1 MSISTLPILTIL
13 PELISQLQQCN
24 EAIIE
29 APPGA
34 GKTTQIPLSLLE
46 FSGLAEQKILMLEP
60 RRLAAK
66 AAATRM
72 SAMLNE
78 KVGQTVGYRVRHDSC
93 VSKQTRIEVVTEG
106 ILTRM
111 IQTDPTLDGI
121 GIVIFDE
128 FHERHLEADLGLALT
143 LQARQIFR
151 DSRPLKIIMMS
162 ATVDDDAISS
172 LLDHAPVIRSKGKMY
187 PVEVHYAS
195 ASNAQTHRL
204 EETVVQKIT
213 QVLSQEQGSVLVF
226 LPGQREIKKVYDVLQ
241 SQLEKDPLLLIT
253 PLFGNLSLDEQT
265 KAIQPAPAGKR
276 KIVLATDIAETSL
289 TINGIRVVIDAGLSR
304 KPVFDPAS
312 GMTCLHT
319 NRLSRASSIQRMGR
333 AGRTEPGSCYRLW
346 SEAQQQ
352 QLIAHTLPEI
362 LQADLV
368 PLALQLL
375 LWGVN
380 DPNELQW
387 IDPPPAAAYQ
397 QALEL
402 LQQLGAVTY
411 KEDTRAQSHWLLTEH
426 GTAMAGMPLHPR
438 LAHMILMGQK
448 YGLHQQACEIA
459 AILSERDPLASAA
472 NKNRERDAD
481 IQSRI
486 DAIQPASQQ
495 LKSHSHQLN
504 RGVLKNINSLIKE
517 FKRLNVGDVSE
528 PVEEAKNPAWAGFLI
543 ALAYPERIAQQR
555 QTGSSE
561 YRMSS
566 GRAAHLGQ
574 YDLLQ
579 QQAYLAIAHASS
591 HKGGSSESIYL
602 AAAFSKDLFEG
613 QLKPQIQIKER
624 IYWDNKQAR
633 LIAEEH
639 HCIGQL
645 VIRRTEL
652 ASINPADRVKIVL
665 DLVRR
670 NGLELLP
677 WTDELRQWQAR
688 ILLLR
693 SIEQD
698 NATSTNEWPDVSEA
712 GLISNLDHW
721 LEPYVGHVSQLKHI
735 AGLDLKQILTSQI
748 DWAQLKLLDELA
760 PVKIEVP
767 SGSQIRIN
775 YLESPP
781 VLAVR
786 LQEMFGCE
794 TTPTIVQGKVPL
806 KLHLLSPAKR
816 PLQVTQDLAA
826 FWNNAYQQVKKEMR
840 GCYPK
845 HIWPDDPVTSAAT
858 RYTTKKKR
866 K

>member
-1 MSISTLPILTIL
+1 VFISTLPILTIL
-13 PELISQLQQCN
+13 PELISQLEQRN

-34 GKTTQIPLSLLE
+34 GKTTQIPLSLLD
-46 FSGLAEQKILMLEP
+46 FNGLGGQKILMLEP

-66 AAATRM
+66 AAASRM
-72 SAMLNE
+72 SEMLKE
-78 KVGQTVGYRVRHDSC
+78 KVGHTVGYRVRHDSC
-93 VSKQTRIEVVTEG
+93 VSKHTRIEVVTEG

-111 IQTDPTLDGI
+111 IQTDPTLGGI

-151 DSRPLKIIMMS
+151 DSEPLKIIMMS
-162 ATVDDDAISS
+162 ATVDDDAISN
-172 LLDHAPVIRSKGKMY
+172 LLDHTPVIRSKGKMY
-187 PVEVHYAS
+187 SVEVHYSPAS
-195 ASNAQTHRL
+195 DTQTNRL
-204 EETVVQKIT
+204 EETVAHKIS
-213 QVLSQEQGSVLVF
+213 QVLSQEEGSLLVF
-226 LPGQREIKKVYDVLQ
+226 LPGQREIKKVYELVQ
-241 SQLEKDPLLLIT
+241 SQQRENKQLLIT

-265 KAIQPAPAGKR
+265 KAIQPAPEGKR

-289 TINGIRVVIDAGLSR
+289 TINGVRVVIDAGLSR
-304 KPVFDPAS
+304 KPVFDTAS
-312 GMTCLHT
+312 GMTRLHT
-319 NRLSRASSIQRMGR
+319 KRLSRASSIQRMGR

-346 SEAQQQ
+346 SEVQQQ
-352 QLIAHTLPEI
+352 QLIEHTLPEI

-387 IDPPPAAAYQ
+387 IDPPPVTAYQ

-402 LQQLGAVTY
+402 LQQLGAVTF
-411 KEDTRAQSHWLLTEH
+411 KEDSSTQSHWVLTEH
-426 GTAMAGMPLHPR
+426 GSAMAAMPLHPR

-448 YGLHQQACEIA
+448 FGLHQQACEIA
-459 AILSERDPLASAA
+459 AILSERDPIAPAA

-481 IQSRI
+481 IQARI
-486 DAIQPASQQ
+486 EVIQSTGQ
-495 LKSHSHQLN
+495 HSKRHAQYLN
-504 RGVLKNINSLIKE
+504 YAALKNIRNLIKE
-517 FKRLNVGDVSE
+517 FKRQKVGDVLQT
-528 PVEEAKNPAWAGFLI
+528 VEEVKNPIWSGFLI

-555 QTGSSE
+555 QPGSSE

-579 QQAYLAIAHASS
+579 QQAYLAVAHASS

-602 AAAFSKDLFEG
+602 AAPLSEELFED
-613 QLKPQIQIKER
+613 QLKSQIQIKER
-624 IYWDNKQAR
+624 VYWDNKKER

-639 HCIGQL
+639 TCFGQL

-652 ASINPADRVKIVL
+652 ASINPEDRTKIVL
-665 DLVRR
+665 DRVRQH
-670 NGLELLP
+670 GLALLP
-677 WTDELRQWQAR
+677 WTDEMRQWQAR
-688 ILLLR
+688 ILLLCTM
-693 SIEQD
+693 EQGD
-698 NATSTNEWPDVSEA
+698 TTKASEWPDVSEA
-712 GLISNLDHW
+712 GLISNLDEW
-721 LEPYVGHVSQLKHI
+721 LGPYVAKVSLLKHL
-735 AGLDLKQILTSQI
+735 AELDLKQILTSQI
-748 DWAQLKLLDELA
+748 NWAQSKLLDELV

-794 TTPTIVQGKVPL
+794 ATPTIARGKVAL

-816 PLQVTQDLAA
+816 PLQVTQDLAT

-840 GCYPK
+840 GRYPK
-845 HIWPDDPVTSAAT
+845 HIWPDDPVASEAT
-858 RYTTKKKR
+858 RYTIKKQR